1 MVWTIICT
9 VFMWIIIDQRGKAA
23 SQDCGANH
31 HLHGET
37 GSFSSPFYPNNY
49 RDDETCTYTIEVA
62 TGHKV
67 CVIINNFAVE
77 PGYDYL
83 DLHDGLI
90 TSLVLKRFN
99 KTFSNGNEHVLSSG
113 NMMTAFWHTDI
124 SVVNS
129 GFYAQFKA
137 VLNCS
142 ECSSADCK
150 QWSGLSDLPVNQ
162 MIAYPNHTTCIGD
175 TVLMTC
181 DAGYHVVNDP
191 RTHTEMAVCTSN
203 GIWSPHTYSRCVPID
218 CKQWSG
224 LTDLPVNQKIAYL
237 NNSTFVGATVLMTC
251 DAGYHVFNDSSTH
264 TEMAVC
270 TSNGT
275 WNPHTYSHCVPIDC
289 GLPPALAN
297 GMMKLMNNKTHF
309 QSQADVICKHGF
321 FLNGSFSTFNCTD
334 DGHWSLD
341 DSHRCLPVDCGL
353 PPPLANGKVKLL
365 NNLTTFPSQA
375 EVTCNRGYFL
385 NSSFNILNCTE
396 KGSWSQDSYSCLLVD
411 CSEWYSSSPKHQTI
425 IYKNATSFG
434 SKAIMTC
441 NPGYH
446 VVNKTNILSESAVC
460 TENGTWSLPS
470 YAVCVQSECPV
481 LEPYDK
487 LTIEMVPNTT
497 KAIVNTT
504 AMFSCLPGL
513 MLVGYATI
521 KCTING
527 QWNGPVPKCVALEKA
542 VRNCPVN
549 IDTKDRTWQE
559 TQPGTIVVEN
569 CPNDYSGAVS
579 RQCSK
584 EGLWLNPFYNCV
596 SKRVAELMSAVESI
610 KESPS
615 AAKITHSLDQLVN
628 ITKPAN
634 GSSYIGELYAIT
646 SMLDTIASVSD
657 NIEVTDEQANSF
669 FSTTSNLLDT
679 DNAESWQS
687 GANRYESDGSTD
699 GSSTA
704 KPGAIKVLN
713 VVDKYTDILKNSL
726 GNNSESS
733 KTIQSENMASYPIS
747 VVHVSMVN
755 TTSDELQFPDKPL
768 GITSSVILPKA
779 SVLGSKTIAAVVYR
793 NLSGIISSKLKNVS
807 DSTINSEVVTVTLDN
822 WENTT
827 NFVVDI
833 TMEYARNLQSA
844 PICSFWNASI
854 FSWDTTGCRV
864 MSSNHSSATCRCTHL
879 TNFAILMSPFIQ
891 SKANSKD
898 LDIISIVG
906 CSISLAGLTLTI
918 SFHIVLWKYVSKRR
932 VAVLLNLS
940 VALIISYVMFIGGI
954 DRTESKIVC
963 TTLASLLHY
972 IYLVVFSLMLVEGI
986 DVAVSILIVFQTRS
1000 KLKWMLSA
1008 AWVVPAVV
1016 VGISLG
1022 VTKTK
1027 GYGNEISCWL
1037 TIKGGVIWAFVGPAL
1052 LIVLVNFIILVIV
1065 IRATLRSYTMAKK
1078 STVERSKSAVW
1089 CLLVLLPLM
1098 GLTWVLGVF
1107 YLDESMVW
1115 VQYAFAV
1122 CNSLQGLVIFIFH
1135 CAFNKTLWKAYKKKK
1150 QRSSYASRTY
1160 LKSRSTSVRSVI
1172 TENSEVSLNVY
1183 DTIEIPSAGESAN
1196 IRYEDLSIKQ
1206 PMQTAANADKE
1217 EQGDG
1222 ISKHSEDNAND
1233 DKLRRNG
1240 DQETVNTYNNDVG
1253 LEILTDKYL
1262 YSTVL

>member
-1 MVWTIICT
+1 
-9 VFMWIIIDQRGKAA
+9 MWIIIDQRGKAA

-191 RTHTEMAVCTSN
+191 RTHTEMAV
-203 GIWSPHTYSRCVPID
+203 Y

-411 CSEWYSSSPKHQTI
+411 CI
-425 IYKNATSFG
+425 
-434 SKAIMTC
+434 
-441 NPGYH
+441 
-446 VVNKTNILSESAVC
+446 
-460 TENGTWSLPS
+460 
-470 YAVCVQSECPV
+470 CVQSECPV

-733 KTIQSENMASYPIS
+733 KTIQSENM

-940 VALIISYVMFIGGI
+940 VALIISY
-954 DRTESKIVC
+954 IVC